1 MAVRFESWVCLF
13 LDVGVRKQ
21 QRSDPRLEN
30 RAWATVRMAA
40 WLLRMTQDNGHGSYL
55 HNRTCHARVRYWC
68 YCSNL
73 FPHQASSGDKDD
85 SL

>member
-40 WLLRMTQDNGHGSYL
+40 WLLRMTQDNGHGSY
-55 HNRTCHARVRYWC
+55 
-68 YCSNL
+68 
-73 FPHQASSGDKDD
+73 
-85 SL
+85 